1 MKIRGDFAF
10 VSLGQ
15 CKSFAREMTPGLLY
29 VPLCHFQIPVGDLL
43 HPTTTESNPFR
54 HTWTNTG
61 NTGSDATITMLKAIK
76 KSRAKKA
83 VKDRRLADPAITH
96 MDKEQCQDHFKNKSK
111 EKTFDGLD
119 VTWSISTGQS
129 SDQDIPVSASAATP
143 LRRNIRERT
152 SDEPIHASTTG
163 EELPSLA
170 GPSMASSLRRLRLK
184 ADLQLAKQKLELMN
198 HYTNDP
204 DVPTATNN
212 KSKNNVGDT
221 RTGMSRPSSVY
232 PRQRSNRL
240 TTRLEDDDSLIT
252 ESRQLPVDM
261 TCDAYVADDMIEA
274 GALVAT
280 CGIMSNFRPI
290 FGSLLEEEDGM
301 VTDGEDGTVNSRGSA
316 QSHSSKSTFVN
327 NTTKVSEKTDGK
339 NIVMAPSRLSG
350 TRLSGKSDRET
361 ILMAPSRYES
371 QHTKLAVDSDDIHV
385 VIGKYGRY
393 VLVST

>member
-1 MKIRGDFAF
+1 
-10 VSLGQ
+10 
-15 CKSFAREMTPGLLY
+15 
-29 VPLCHFQIPVGDLL
+29 
-43 HPTTTESNPFR
+43 
-54 HTWTNTG
+54 
-61 NTGSDATITMLKAIK
+61 MLKAIK
-76 KSRAKKA
+76 NSRAKKA

-96 MDKEQCQDHFKNKSK
+96 MDKEQCRDHVKNKSK

-143 LRRNIRERT
+143 LRRNIRERKR
-152 SDEPIHASTTG
+152 DEPIHVSTTS

-198 HYTNDP
+198 HYANDP

-212 KSKNNVGDT
+212 SNINKNNAGDT

-232 PRQRSNRL
+232 PWQRSNRL
-240 TTRLEDDDSLIT
+240 TYRLEDDYSLIT
-252 ESRQLPVDM
+252 KSSRLPVDM

-290 FGSLLEEEDGM
+290 FGSLLEEEEGM
-301 VTDGEDGTVNSRGSA
+301 VTDGEDGTVNSRGSV
-316 QSHSSKSTFVN
+316 QSHLSKSTFVN
-327 NTTKVSEKTDGK
+327 NTTKLSEKTDEE
-339 NIVMAPSRLSG
+339 NIMMAPSRLGG

-361 ILMAPSRYES
+361 ILMAPSRQES
-371 QHTKLAVDSDDIHV
+371 QHTKLVVDSDDI

>member
-1 MKIRGDFAF
+1 M
-10 VSLGQ
+10 
-15 CKSFAREMTPGLLY
+15 P
-29 VPLCHFQIPVGDLL
+29 FQIRVGDLL

-54 HTWTNTG
+54 HTWTTS

-96 MDKEQCQDHFKNKSK
+96 MDKEQCRDHVKNKSK

-143 LRRNIRERT
+143 LRRNIRERK
-152 SDEPIHASTTG
+152 S

-198 HYTNDP
+198 HYANDP
-204 DVPTATNN
+204 DVPTATTTNN
-212 KSKNNVGDT
+212 KNNAGDT
-221 RTGMSRPSSVY
+221 RTSMSRPCSLGY
-232 PRQRSNRL
+232 PWQRSNRL
-240 TTRLEDDDSLIT
+240 TNRLEDDYSLIT
-252 ESRQLPVDM
+252 KSSRLPVDM

-290 FGSLLEEEDGM
+290 FGSLLEEEEGM
-301 VTDGEDGTVNSRGSA
+301 VTDGEDGTVNSRGSV
-316 QSHSSKSTFVN
+316 QSHVSKSTFVN
-327 NTTKVSEKTDGK
+327 NTTEPSEKADGE
-339 NIVMAPSRLSG
+339 NIMMAPS
-350 TRLSGKSDRET
+350 RLSGKSDRET
-361 ILMAPSRYES
+361 ILMAPSRQES
-371 QHTKLAVDSDDIHV
+371 QHTKLVVDSDDIV
-385 VIGKYGRY
+385 VGKYGRY

>member
-1 MKIRGDFAF
+1 MKSRGGFICLA
-10 VSLGQ
+10 VSSLGQ
-15 CKSFAREMTPGLLY
+15 CKIFARINVT
-29 VPLCHFQIPVGDLL
+29 CATFRFQLAICCTQQP
-43 HPTTTESNPFR
+43 PQNPILSG
-54 HTWTNTG
+54 HTWT

-96 MDKEQCQDHFKNKSK
+96 MDKEQCQDHLKNKSK

-143 LRRNIRERT
+143 LRRNIRERKI
-152 SDEPIHASTTG
+152 DEPIHAPTAS

-198 HYTNDP
+198 HYANDP
-204 DVPTATNN
+204 DVPTATTTTNNN
-212 KSKNNVGDT
+212 KYNAGDT
-221 RTGMSRPSSVY
+221 RTGMSRPSPGY
-232 PRQRSNRL
+232 PWQRSNRL
-240 TTRLEDDDSLIT
+240 TNRLEDDYSLIT
-252 ESRQLPVDM
+252 KSSRLPVDM

-274 GALVAT
+274 GALAAT

-290 FGSLLEEEDGM
+290 FGSLLEEEEGM
-301 VTDGEDGTVNSRGSA
+301 VTDDEDGTVNSRGSV
-316 QSHSSKSTFVN
+316 QSHLSKSTFVN
-327 NTTKVSEKTDGK
+327 NTTKPSEKADGE
-339 NIVMAPSRLSG
+339 NIMMAPSRLS
-350 TRLSGKSDRET
+350 RKSDRET

>member
-1 MKIRGDFAF
+1 
-10 VSLGQ
+10 
-15 CKSFAREMTPGLLY
+15 
-29 VPLCHFQIPVGDLL
+29 
-43 HPTTTESNPFR
+43 
-54 HTWTNTG
+54 
-61 NTGSDATITMLKAIK
+61 MLKAIK

-96 MDKEQCQDHFKNKSK
+96 MDKEQCRDHVKNKSK

-143 LRRNIRERT
+143 LRRNIRERKR
-152 SDEPIHASTTG
+152 DEPIHASTTS

-198 HYTNDP
+198 HYANDP

-212 KSKNNVGDT
+212 NNNNNAGDT

-232 PRQRSNRL
+232 PWQRSNRL
-240 TTRLEDDDSLIT
+240 TNRLEDDYSLIT
-252 ESRQLPVDM
+252 ESHRLPVDM

-290 FGSLLEEEDGM
+290 FGCQLDEEDG
-301 VTDGEDGTVNSRGSA
+301 EDSTVNSRGSRKSS
-316 QSHSSKSTFVN
+316 QSHLSKSTFVN
-327 NTTKVSEKTDGK
+327 NTTKPSVKTDGE
-339 NIVMAPSRLSG
+339 NSMMAPSRLSG

-361 ILMAPSRYES
+361 ILMAPSRQES
-371 QHTKLAVDSDDIHV
+371 QHTKLVVDSDDIV
-385 VIGKYGRY
+385 VGKYGRY